1 MMYRI
6 VRWILHKF
14 NYEVVSLWRWNFI
27 RNKVA
32 SVRIEDG
39 RWACMYDRQYKYNF
53 VYGLAANARVVV
65 KTFKIEDYGSEEYA
79 RACARELCDK
89 LNEKP

>member
-1 MMYRI
+1 MMFRLI
-6 VRWILHKF
+6 KWLLHKF
-14 NYEVVSLWRWNFI
+14 NYELVSSAEMEVI
-27 RNKVA
+27 RNWVA

-39 RWACMYDRQYKYNF
+39 RWEYIYDNQYKYYF

-79 RACARELCDK
+79 RACAQELCDK
-89 LNEKP
+89 MNETP

>member
-1 MMYRI
+1 MIYRLI
-6 VRWILHKF
+6 KWLLHKF
-14 NYEVVSLWRWNFI
+14 NYELVHFREIEVI

-39 RWACMYDRQYKYNF
+39 RWAYIYDSKYKYYF

-79 RACARELCDK
+79 HACAQELRDK
-89 LNEKP
+89 LNEKS